1 MKAIVYKPNKKEEK
15 IGTPEEVRVKFC
27 QRSCALSI
35 LLQKNSPQ
43 AQPGSSEGE
52 VQGEEAGLF
61 FSLEIPGLLG
71 SYLLKKG
78 KKETNPSF
86 RGWP

>member
-35 LLQKNSPQ
+35 LLQKSSPQ

-52 VQGEEAGLF
+52 CRVKKLGRSF
-61 FSLEIPGLLG
+61 PWRYLG
-71 SYLLKKG
+71 SW
-78 KKETNPSF
+78 EATS
-86 RGWP
+86 